1 MTTVVS
7 RSQRAARIFLAGQAV
22 SLLGDALAVLAIPLL
37 VLDFS
42 RNPIVSALSAASVT
56 VGYLLVGLPAGV
68 LVDRFD
74 PWRTLMLMDG
84 ARTILFGLL
93 YGLAAAARLS
103 VGVILTIAFL
113 AGICHVFFETAL
125 VVVVRDLFDGSGLIR
140 ANSAMEAATQVSLV
154 LGPAAVG
161 GLVAVG
167 SLELALLVNALTF
180 LVSLVSLIAVW
191 RQRPTARP
199 SATALRLRAMVKE
212 FRAGLRYL
220 RSVRVL
226 IVMTVVQMVVNLSLA
241 VEKLIFFFARDTLG
255 LSVTLTSAVVAA
267 GGVGGIAGALTSSWL
282 VARVGEMRL
291 VAVAIALAGGS
302 ILAMSTATSFVTLA
316 AANLAYGWALIVAS
330 VVNRTFRQRVVPRAL
345 LGRVTSTVRMLFLA
359 VDPIGVIVAGS
370 VTAWLGGDPRPVFL
384 GAGLLVVTAAGGG
397 WAAGLAAHH
406 RVSQAGEGGG

>member
-1 MTTVVS
+1 MATAVS

-37 VLDFS
+37 VLEFS

-84 ARTILFGLL
+84 ARTVLFGLL

-125 VVVVRDLFDGSGLIR
+125 VVVVRDLFDGSGLIK
-140 ANSAMEAATQVSLV
+140 ANSAIEFATQVSLV

-191 RQRPTARP
+191 RKRPSALP
-199 SATALRLRAMVKE
+199 SATALRLRAMVQE

-220 RSVRVL
+220 RSMRVL
-226 IVMTVVQMVVNLSLA
+226 IVMTAVQMVVNLSLA

-282 VARVGEMRL
+282 VGRVGEMRL
-291 VAVAIALAGGS
+291 VAAAIALAGGS

-370 VTAWLGGDPRPVFL
+370 LTAWLGGDPRPVFL

-406 RVSQAGEGGG
+406 RVSRAGGGRG